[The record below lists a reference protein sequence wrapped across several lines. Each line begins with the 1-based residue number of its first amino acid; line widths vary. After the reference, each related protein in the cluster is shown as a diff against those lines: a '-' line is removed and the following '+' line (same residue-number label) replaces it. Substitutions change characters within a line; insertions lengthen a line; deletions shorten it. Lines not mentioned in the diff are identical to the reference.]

1 MLEIRKGSL
10 ILRSWIAVRNFF
22 TSRKKKDEHL
32 KIMADHLLICA
43 NMIEEMRRENR
54 ALKERGDALAFVF
67 EHNDWS
73 MEMNDQIAL
82 QVASWREMQGVA
94 HEQS

>member
-1 MLEIRKGSL
+1 MLNILKGW
-10 ILRSWIAVRNFF
+10 LRTR
-22 TSRKKKDEHL
+22 RQKDEHL

-43 NMIEEMRRENR
+43 NMIEEIRNENR

-73 MEMNDQIAL
+73 MEMTDQIAL